1 MKIDVFNTSAKVVGS
16 MELSDA
22 VFGQEYNE
30 ALVHQ
35 VVVAQLANKRQ
46 GNKSTLTRSEVR
58 GGGIKPWRQKGTG
71 RARQGSIRA
80 PQWTGGG
87 VVFAPKQRDYSQK
100 INKRMKFLA
109 TISALSAKVADNDFI
124 VVDEFKLEAA
134 KTKLVANILKN
145 FSIDS
150 KVLLVVA
157 EKDEAV
163 LRACA
168 NIPNLTV
175 INADLVN
182 VYDLAANAK
191 CMATKAAVEKLEASY
206 NCECDCEEVCE

>member
-1 MKIDVFNTSAKVVGS
+1 MKVDVFNISAKKVGT

-30 ALVHQ
+30 PLVHQ
-35 VVVAQLANKRQ
+35 VVVAQMANKRQ

-71 RARQGSIRA
+71 RARQGSIRS

-87 VVFAPKQRDYSQK
+87 VVFAPKQRDFSQK
-100 INKRMKFLA
+100 INKKMKRAA
-109 TISALSAKVADNDFI
+109 TVSALSAKVADNDFI
-124 VVDEFKLEAA
+124 VIKELELKEGKTRLMAA
-134 KTKLVANILKN
+134 ILKN
-145 FSIDS
+145 FGIDT
-150 KVLLVVA
+150 KVLLVVSGN
-157 EKDEAV
+157 DENI
-163 LRACA
+163 LRASA
-168 NIPNLTV
+168 NIANLTV

-191 CMATKAAVEKLEASY
+191 CIATKDAVEAIEKAYCTE
-206 NCECDCEEVCE
+206 EEVVEQ

>member
-1 MKIDVFNTSAKVVGS
+1 MKVDVFNISAKKVGT

-22 VFGQEYNE
+22 VFAQEYNE
-30 ALVHQ
+30 PLVHQ
-35 VVVAQLANKRQ
+35 VVVAQMANKRQ

-71 RARQGSIRA
+71 RARQGSIRS

-87 VVFAPKQRDYSQK
+87 VVFAPKQRDFSQK
-100 INKRMKFLA
+100 INKKMKFAA
-109 TISALSAKVADNDFI
+109 TVSALSAKVADGDFI
-124 VVDEFKLEAA
+124 VLDELKLKEA
-134 KTKLVANILKN
+134 KTKLMAAVLKN
-145 FSIDS
+145 FGIESR
-150 KVLLVVA
+150 VLLVVS
-157 EKDEAV
+157 ENDENV
-163 LRACA
+163 LRASA

-191 CMATKAAVEKLEASY
+191 CIVTKAAVEKLEKAY
-206 NCECDCEEVCE
+206 NCEEVAE